1 MQRLEAKDVL
11 IKPTAVEA
19 AFRTK
24 LTTLPMIP
32 GKAINILSAN
42 FNNKFAMFL
51 SCSFIHSFMP
61 GSGFGADGVGSGL
74 GVGVGSGLGVGLGVG
89 VGPGGT
95 IDLVA
100 ERILFIIIP
109 IAKPKAVITEV
120 IVRPCSRNKV

>member
-1 MQRLEAKDVL
+1 MYNKPTNATIRSQRCSD

-24 LTTLPMIP
+24 LTTQPMIP
-32 GKAINILSAN
+32 GKAINILFAN

-51 SCSFIHSFMP
+51 SCSFIHPFIP
-61 GSGFGADGVGSGL
+61 GSGYGAG
-74 GVGVGSGLGVGLGVG
+74 GSGLGVGLGVG
-89 VGPGGT
+89 AGGADGT
-95 IDLVA
+95 IDLAA

-120 IVRPCSRNKV
+120 IVMPCSRNKV